1 VGINDRFSLQTYVP
15 LIADPIMSRRPTK
28 RAFPY
33 SEPELDSGLIVGM
46 EVRDESRRRRIARLA
61 LLWQE
66 RRSIVRWAIAG
77 CAFSIVL
84 AFVLPVRYTSTTRL
98 MPPDQVGGG
107 LAATLATLS
116 KSGSGSGGA
125 SDLGMMGSEL
135 LGMRTTSDLFIG
147 VLHSRTVE
155 DDLINKF
162 NLRKLYRDRHI
173 EEARKDLRRRMD
185 VEGDRKSGIV
195 TLEVS
200 DRDPQRAAAMAR
212 ECVEQLNQIVV
223 TLNTSAAHKERV
235 FLEARLGE
243 VQQDLEAAEKDFSKF
258 ASENTALDVK
268 EQGKAMLSAAAELEG
283 QLIAAQTQLEGL
295 RQIYTDSNVRV
306 RSLQARIAEYRRQLQ
321 KLTGNAEPNDEST
334 TASTEGASG
343 QVEDLYPSIRQL
355 PGLGVPWADL
365 YRRTKV
371 QEVVFETLTKQYEM
385 AKVEE
390 AREIPSIKVLDAAD
404 VPEERSF
411 PPRLIVISAGTV
423 FFMILGIVWIL
434 ACARWQE
441 IDPQDPAKNLA
452 HEVLQSV
459 QNVPWVTQ
467 VQSWRNGGVLRGFR
481 NGNHSS
487 SSDRSSNAN
496 ASNEKSSKE
505 NTNGDST

>member
-1 VGINDRFSLQTYVP
+1 
-15 LIADPIMSRRPTK
+15 M
-28 RAFPY
+28 
-33 SEPELDSGLIVGM
+33 
-46 EVRDESRRRRIARLA
+46 
-61 LLWQE
+61 
-66 RRSIVRWAIAG
+66 
-77 CAFSIVL
+77 L

-98 MPPDQVGGG
+98 MPPDQAGGG

-116 KSGSGSGGA
+116 KSGGSSGSGA

-135 LGMRTTSDLFIG
+135 LGMRTTSDLFVG
-147 VLHSRTVE
+147 VLQSRTVQ

-173 EEARKDLRRRMD
+173 EGARKDLKRRMD
-185 VEGDRKSGIV
+185 IESERKSGIV
-195 TLEVS
+195 TLQIS

-235 FLEARLGE
+235 FLEARLGQ

-258 ASENTALDVK
+258 ASQNTALDVK
-268 EQGKAMLSAAAELEG
+268 EQGKAMLGAAAELEG

-295 RQIYTDSNVRV
+295 RQIYTNNNVRV
-306 RSLQARIAEYRRQLQ
+306 RSLEARIAEYRRQLQ
-321 KLTGNAEPNDEST
+321 RLTGSATPSDESSSEQAGT
-334 TASTEGASG
+334 NSG
-343 QVEDLYPSIRQL
+343 QFEDLYPSIRQL

-423 FFMILGIVWIL
+423 FFAILGIVWVL
-434 ACARWQE
+434 AYSRWQE
-441 IDPQDPAKNLA
+441 IDPQDPAKSLA
-452 HEVLQSV
+452 HEVVQSM
-459 QNVPWVTQ
+459 QNKPWIAQ
-467 VQSWRNGGVLRGFR
+467 AQSWRDGGFLQRLR
-481 NGNHSS
+481 GNHSAAGKK
-487 SSDRSSNAN
+487 SSDTQTDGNDPQDGRG
-496 ASNEKSSKE
+496 
-505 NTNGDST
+505 NG

>member
-1 VGINDRFSLQTYVP
+1 
-15 LIADPIMSRRPTK
+15 MSRRPTK

-33 SEPELDSGLIVGM
+33 TEPELDSGLIVGM
-46 EVRDESRRRRIARLA
+46 QVRDQSRRRTIARLA

-66 RRSIVRWAIAG
+66 RRSVLRWAMGG
-77 CAFSIVL
+77 CVFSLVL
-84 AFVLPVRYTSTTRL
+84 AFVLPIRYTSTTRL

-116 KSGSGSGGA
+116 KGGGSGSGA

-135 LGMRTTSDLFIG
+135 LGMRTTSDLFVG
-147 VLHSRTVE
+147 VLRSRTVA

-162 NLRKLYRDRHI
+162 NLRKIYRDRHI

-185 VEGDRKSGIV
+185 IESERKSGIV

-212 ECVEQLNQIVV
+212 ECVEQLNEIVV

-235 FLEARLGE
+235 FLEARLGQ

-258 ASENTALDVK
+258 ASQNTALDVK

-295 RQIYTDSNVRV
+295 RQIYTDNNVRV
-306 RSLQARIAEYRRQLQ
+306 RSIEARIAEYRRQL
-321 KLTGNAEPNDEST
+321 KNMTGSAEPNDSS
-334 TASTEGASG
+334 ASTEGSTG

-371 QEVVFETLTKQYEM
+371 QEVVFEALTKQYEM

-390 AREIPSIKVLDAAD
+390 AREIPSIKVLDVAD

-411 PPRLIVISAGTV
+411 PPRLIVISAGTIL
-423 FFMILGIVWIL
+423 FAILGVVWVL
-434 ACARWQE
+434 AHARWQE
-441 IDPQDPAKNLA
+441 IDPQDPAKSLA
-452 HEVLQSV
+452 HEVVQSV
-459 QNVPWVTQ
+459 QNAPWIVHA
-467 VQSWRNGGVLRGFR
+467 QSWRDGGLLRRFR
-481 NGNHSS
+481 RENHESNS
-487 SSDRSSNAN
+487 EDNSSDG
-496 ASNEKSSKE
+496 
-505 NTNGDST
+505 NTNDSGQ

>member
-1 VGINDRFSLQTYVP
+1 
-15 LIADPIMSRRPTK
+15 MSRRPTK

-33 SEPELDSGLIVGM
+33 NEPELDSGVIIGI
-46 EVRDESRRRRIARLA
+46 ETRDQSRKRRIARLA

-66 RRSIVRWAIAG
+66 RRSILRWALVG
-77 CAFSIVL
+77 CGVSIVL

-98 MPPDQVGGG
+98 MPPDQAGGG

-116 KSGSGSGGA
+116 KNGGGSGAG
-125 SDLGMMGSEL
+125 DLGMMGSEL
-135 LGMRTTSDLFIG
+135 LGMRTTSDLFVG
-147 VLHSRTVE
+147 VLQSRTVQ

-185 VEGDRKSGIV
+185 VESERKSGIV
-195 TLEVS
+195 TLEIS

-235 FLEARLGE
+235 FLEARLGQ

-258 ASENTALDVK
+258 ASQNTALDVK
-268 EQGKAMLSAAAELEG
+268 EQGKAMLSAAAEIEG

-295 RQIYTDSNVRV
+295 RQIYTDNNVRV
-306 RSLQARIAEYRRQLQ
+306 RTLEARIAEYRRQLQ
-321 KLTGNAEPNDEST
+321 KLTGSAEPPSESS
-334 TASTEGASG
+334 TAQGETNAG
-343 QVEDLYPSIRQL
+343 QFEDLYPSIRQL

-423 FFMILGIVWIL
+423 LFAILGIVWIL
-434 ACARWQE
+434 TYARWQE

-459 QNVPWVTQ
+459 QDAPWLAQ
-467 VQSWRNGGVLRGFR
+467 AQSWRNGGILRHFR
-481 NGNHSS
+481 GGNHSAP
-487 SSDRSSNAN
+487 DEQ
-496 ASNEKSSKE
+496 ASGSRTPEDKAHG
-505 NTNGDST
+505 NGNK

>member
-1 VGINDRFSLQTYVP
+1 
-15 LIADPIMSRRPTK
+15 MSRRSAK

-33 SEPELDSGLIVGM
+33 TEPELDPELIVGVQ
-46 EVRDESRRRRIARLA
+46 ERDDSRKRRIARLA

-66 RRSIVRWAIAG
+66 RRSIFRWALLG
-77 CAFSIVL
+77 CGFSVLL
-84 AFVLPVRYTSTTRL
+84 AFLLPVRYTSTTRL
-98 MPPDQVGGG
+98 MPPDQAGGG

-116 KSGSGSGGA
+116 KSGGGGAA

-135 LGMRTTSDLFIG
+135 LGMRTTSDLFVG
-147 VLHSRTVE
+147 VLQSRTVE

-162 NLRKLYRDRHI
+162 NLRKLYGDRHI
-173 EEARKDLRRRMD
+173 EGARKDLRRRMD
-185 VEGDRKSGIV
+185 VESERKSGIV
-195 TLEVS
+195 TLQVS

-235 FLEARLGE
+235 FLEARLGQ

-258 ASENTALDVK
+258 ASQNTALDVK

-295 RQIYTDSNVRV
+295 RQIFTDNNVRV
-306 RSLQARIAEYRRQLQ
+306 RSLEARIAEYRRQLQ
-321 KLTGNAEPNDEST
+321 KLTGSAPPSDESS
-334 TASTEGASG
+334 AG
-343 QVEDLYPSIRQL
+343 QDETNSARFEDLYPSIRQL

-365 YRRTKV
+365 YRRSRV

-390 AREIPSIKVLDAAD
+390 AREIPSIKVLDVAD

-411 PPRLIVISAGTV
+411 PPRLIVVSAGTV
-423 FFMILGIVWIL
+423 FFAILGIVWVL
-434 ACARWQE
+434 SYSRWQE
-441 IDPQDPAKNLA
+441 IDPQDPAKSLA
-452 HEVLQSV
+452 HEVVQSV
-459 QNVPWVTQ
+459 QNAPWVAQ
-467 VQSWRNGGVLRGFR
+467 AQSWRNGGILRRFR
-481 NGNHSS
+481 GGNHASTNDG
-487 SSDRSSNAN
+487 SSDGPDGNGTQPRSGVT
-496 ASNEKSSKE
+496 ELDDGHPK
-505 NTNGDST
+505 D